1 MAQAA
6 SAHAG
11 QNSYWLTS
19 SMRDAIA
26 NRYNVTLRALVLCTE
41 VILAAGLNTGHALL
55 QVSDVPDGL
64 SSDLK
69 QLRFR
74 DSLKELASDS
84 RSRWRRAMTKTTYA
98 EDTASLQESI
108 AKQEEQRLER
118 RNVEGA
124 NSCSELVC
132 GDLGYCDHGLGSQAT
147 CRCQAGYEG
156 NGLVCNPPANF
167 VEHALIAAKSGAA
180 PPQVTDLH
188 VSTLSGRSVAVT
200 FRDTSRQNGF
210 IVIGDAHD
218 GGMRW
223 GPASLIGEQ
232 VFGPVTAEL
241 PGSGLLAMAYRTK
254 DVAGD
259 GVLRCVRREPDRSV
273 IFGKPYVFANL
284 QAQAMSLVG
293 MPQSRVAVLFA
304 EHLAQEG
311 KAGAHHFEMHGS
323 SILAEL
329 SGDLQAPK
337 LLGKSQFADGPVSR
351 ISVAPLSP
359 TLFAVAFREGQDSEA
374 APSTSREA
382 SVALAELWDSSL
394 VFTMKPI
401 PLEPS
406 KDEIWARSVA
416 GLGNNAFAYTYH
428 SGTEQVTKQAVLR
441 LDPESHKL
449 VILQEPQVIAFGFT
463 PFVSTVGTV
472 QQEEP
477 QMASQVELLQSHGH
491 RLFTFLGAEG
501 AHGQGTICAV
511 SQGLPVGCKN
521 SGKTFREVVS
531 ATSAPVGDGRV
542 FLLSVDAQGSPYYS
556 LVGLLGRR

>member
-1 MAQAA
+1 
-6 SAHAG
+6 
-11 QNSYWLTS
+11 
-19 SMRDAIA
+19 
-26 NRYNVTLRALVLCTE
+26 
-41 VILAAGLNTGHALL
+41 
-55 QVSDVPDGL
+55 
-64 SSDLK
+64 
-69 QLRFR
+69 
-74 DSLKELASDS
+74 
-84 RSRWRRAMTKTTYA
+84 MTKTHA
-98 EDTASLQESI
+98 E
-108 AKQEEQRLER
+108 EEQRLER
-118 RNVEGA
+118 QDVEGKAANFVATQKNVMGTRSSSA
-124 NSCSELVC
+124 NSCGELVC

-167 VEHALIAAKSGAA
+167 VEHALIAAKPGVA
-180 PPQVTDLH
+180 PPQVADLH

-200 FRDTSRQNGF
+200 FRDISRKQGF

-304 EHLAQEG
+304 EHLAQG
-311 KAGAHHFEMHGS
+311 KAGAPHFEMHGS
-323 SILAEL
+323 SILAEV
-329 SGDLQAPK
+329 SGDLEAPK
-337 LLGKSQFADGPVSR
+337 LLGKSHFADGPVSR

-374 APSTSREA
+374 SPSSSREA

-416 GLGNNAFAYTYH
+416 GLGHNAFAYTYH

-449 VILQEPQVIAFGFT
+449 VILQQPQVIAFGFT

-531 ATSAPVGDGRV
+531 ATSAPIGDGRV
-542 FLLSVDAQGSPYYS
+542 FLLSVDAKGSPYYS